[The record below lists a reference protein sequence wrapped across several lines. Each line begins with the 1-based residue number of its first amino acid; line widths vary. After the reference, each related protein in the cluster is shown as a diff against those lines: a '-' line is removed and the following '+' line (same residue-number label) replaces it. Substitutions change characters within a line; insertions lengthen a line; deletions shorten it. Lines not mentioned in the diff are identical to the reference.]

1 MTTTTTNSSSSLSS
15 SSSSASASASNSR
28 THDSGKGELFLKIII
43 IEHADPNT
51 NSQQPTISLFVCVTL
66 HVLHVHASYLC
77 YCSHL
82 TIIAVAAM
90 VVEVEEEEEEYP
102 YPGTPPSPAPA
113 LTRTRTPSPLFSSD
127 SDDDDDVWYDAL
139 SDDGSSYSQTQPRNG
154 QKHDV
159 EGEIAAATTTT
170 IIRPNRRVSFD
181 CDNHLSRQARSSEVE
196 VEALRLSSSSSSP
209 LSTSVPPM
217 EDVHFGKQVEHKPE
231 EGVVLS
237 LSPLS
242 TANFSRDENN
252 PTEDKEEEEDVAHEQ
267 CIDNEANSEHSL
279 VSVSSLY
286 DSSHSL
292 RCSLSLRSID
302 EEDDKGDDTDDDV
315 PVAVDMVEEPTNIKP
330 NTSTADSVEHGGD
343 LQVQVQSDID
353 ASTPPLV
360 DQGKYCICIL
370 SGPLQSA
377 NVK

>member
-1 MTTTTTNSSSSLSS
+1 MYYMCMHLTLTCVIVL
-15 SSSSASASASNSR
+15 
-28 THDSGKGELFLKIII
+28 
-43 IEHADPNT
+43 
-51 NSQQPTISLFVCVTL
+51 ISI
-66 HVLHVHASYLC
+66 
-77 YCSHL
+77 
-82 TIIAVAAM
+82 TIIAAMAMAM
-90 VVEVEEEEEEYP
+90 VVEEEEEE

-113 LTRTRTPSPLFSSD
+113 LTRTPSPLFSSD
-127 SDDDDDVWYDAL
+127 SDDDDDDVWYDAL

-196 VEALRLSSSSSSP
+196 VEALRLSSSSSSSSP

-279 VSVSSLY
+279 VSVSSFY